1 MAEKSERK
9 KLLVCPYAKA
19 LGRTPKKKAERV
31 SEILKN
37 VYEDSLCALEFNEGD
52 SKNTPYR
59 LLVMSRLSAQCTDK
73 RVNIV
78 SKELFKEYPDVF
90 SMAEAPLEDIERIVR
105 PCGLYKTKAK
115 SIKDACVIICREYGG
130 VVPCTYDDLIN
141 LPGIGMKIANLIM
154 GELYDD
160 PRIVPDTHC
169 MRISHRLGLTSVP
182 DDPVKCERELS
193 AIVEKKEQSDFCHRL
208 VFFGREFCSAQGPRC
223 GDCPI
228 SSFASGDKGVNGD
241 ETAKNK

>member
-1 MAEKSERK
+1 MAEKTERK

-19 LGRTPKKKAERV
+19 LGRTPRKKAEKV
-31 SEILKN
+31 TGILKEI
-37 VYEDSLCALEFNEGD
+37 YEESLCALEFNEGD
-52 SKNTPYR
+52 RENTPYR

-90 SMAEAPLEDIERIVR
+90 SMAKAPLEDIERIVR

-115 SIKDACVIICREYGG
+115 NIKEACVIICEQYGG
-130 VVPCTYDDLIN
+130 VVPRTYDDLIK
-141 LPGIGMKIANLIM
+141 LPGIGMKIANLMM
-154 GELYDD
+154 GELFGD

-169 MRISHRLGLTSVP
+169 MRISHRLMLTSVP

-208 VFFGREFCSAQGPRC
+208 VFFGREFCGAQSPKC
-223 GDCPI
+223 KECPI
-228 SSFASGDKGVNGD
+228 ALYASKKTGK
-241 ETAKNK
+241 EL

>member
-1 MAEKSERK
+1 MAEKTERK
-9 KLLVCPYAKA
+9 KLLVCPYVKA
-19 LGRTPKKKAERV
+19 LGRTPRKRAESV
-31 SEILKN
+31 NDILQEIYK
-37 VYEDSLCALEFNEGD
+37 ESLCALEFAEGD
-52 SKNTPYR
+52 AENMPYR

-90 SMAEAPLEDIERIVR
+90 SMAKAELEDIEHIVR

-115 SIKDACVIICREYGG
+115 NIKDACVIICEKHGG
-130 VVPCTYDDLIN
+130 VIPDTYDELIK
-141 LPGIGMKIANLIM
+141 LPGIGMKIANLCM
-154 GELYDD
+154 GELFGD

-169 MRISHRLGLTSVP
+169 MRISHRLQLTSVP

-208 VFFGREFCSAQGPRC
+208 VFFGREFCSAQSPSC
-223 GDCPI
+223 DKCPI
-228 SSFASGDKGVNGD
+228 ASFAFG
-241 ETAKNK
+241 ETKQSVEKH